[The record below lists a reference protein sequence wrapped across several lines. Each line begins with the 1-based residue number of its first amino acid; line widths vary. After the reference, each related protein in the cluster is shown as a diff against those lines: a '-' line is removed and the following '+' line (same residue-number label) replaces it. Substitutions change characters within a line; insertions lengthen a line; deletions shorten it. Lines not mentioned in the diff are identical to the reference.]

1 MNVDKK
7 IREVVRS
14 SRPVVRDNGAFM
26 QELRRQID
34 LLPEPAAMSKSED
47 MSGIERL
54 AHLKKIC
61 SVIRRRNV
69 IVSVISGVF
78 GFAVCLLVS
87 GLVLS
92 FPGSVHISP
101 GGRAAVLCFFAAAIL
116 ATALFSDKL
125 LSGK

>member
-14 SRPVVRDNGAFM
+14 SRPVVRDNGVFM

-54 AHLKKIC
+54 VHLKKIC
-61 SVIRRRNV
+61 SVIRRRKRKYLREGNV
-69 IVSVISGVF
+69 GGVDEKTLHL
-78 GFAVCLLVS
+78 ADDL
-87 GLVLS
+87 
-92 FPGSVHISP
+92 I
-101 GGRAAVLCFFAAAIL
+101 FFV
-116 ATALFSDKL
+116 
-125 LSGK
+125 